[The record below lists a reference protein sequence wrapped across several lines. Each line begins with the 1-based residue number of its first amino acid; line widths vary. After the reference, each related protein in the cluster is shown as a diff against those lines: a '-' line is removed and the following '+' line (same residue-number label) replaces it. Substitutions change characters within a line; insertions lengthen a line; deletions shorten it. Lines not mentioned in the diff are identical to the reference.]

1 MSDNKLNSEAITNI
15 FQNAHIAMQSVSNVL
30 EECSSIKMKEELT
43 EEYEGYQKFIGE
55 LSRYMAEK
63 DYEQKDVNVM
73 KKAMLYTSVKMNTLT
88 DDSCSHLA
96 EMMVKGTVMGITELK
111 QLISR
116 SDGQIDKE
124 IIVFAKE
131 LLTLE
136 ESYEKR
142 LKTLL

>member
-30 EECSSIKMKEELT
+30 EECSSIQMKEELT

-55 LSRYMAEK
+55 LSRYMTEK
-63 DYEQKDVNVM
+63 GYEQKDVNVM

-124 IIVFAKE
+124 IISFAKE
-131 LLTLE
+131 LLALE

-142 LKTLL
+142 LKTIL